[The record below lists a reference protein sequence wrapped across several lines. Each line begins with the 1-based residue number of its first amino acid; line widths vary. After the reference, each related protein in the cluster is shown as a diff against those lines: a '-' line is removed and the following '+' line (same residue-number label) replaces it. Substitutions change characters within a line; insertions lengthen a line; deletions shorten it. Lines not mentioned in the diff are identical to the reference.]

1 MPITE
6 KLYDDDP
13 YLKEFR
19 ARVLRVDGNCVEL
32 DRTAFYP
39 ESGGQA
45 GDLGVIGG
53 VRVVDTQK
61 GDGAVLHVLETTPSF
76 SVGDEVDCEVDWER
90 RHRIMRLHSAAHIM
104 EHFLWERLGHLE
116 RLGSYVD
123 EKKDR
128 ADYEYEG
135 RLPPEELKNV
145 ENATNAFLAE
155 GHEIQIGSD
164 PAQPGIRI
172 WRCAEI
178 EMPCGGTHV
187 RNTEEIGRIG
197 LKRKNPGKGKERVE
211 TSLISF

>member
-6 KLYDDDP
+6 KLYDDEP
-13 YLKEFR
+13 YLKEFK
-19 ARVLRVDGNCVEL
+19 ARVLRVDGNKVEL

-39 ESGGQA
+39 EGGGQA
-45 GDLGVIGG
+45 GDSGVIGG
-53 VRVVDTQK
+53 VKVVDTQK
-61 GDGAVLHVLETTPSF
+61 DDGAIMHVLETTLVI
-76 SVGDEVDCEVDWER
+76 SVGDGVDCEIDWER

-104 EHFLWERLGHLE
+104 EHFLWKQLGHLE

-135 RLPPEELKNV
+135 RLPPEVLKEV
-145 ENATNAFLAE
+145 EEATNEFLAE
-155 GHEIQIGSD
+155 GHEIRID
-164 PAQPGIRI
+164 PDPKQPDIRI

-187 RNTEEIGRIG
+187 RNTREIGSLR
-197 LKRKNPGKGKERVE
+197 LKRKNPGRGKERVE
-211 TSLISF
+211 TSLVSD